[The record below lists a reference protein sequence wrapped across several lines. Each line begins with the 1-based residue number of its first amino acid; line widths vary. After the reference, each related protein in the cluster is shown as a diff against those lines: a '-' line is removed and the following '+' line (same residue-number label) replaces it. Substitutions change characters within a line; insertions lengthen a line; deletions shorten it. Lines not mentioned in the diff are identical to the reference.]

1 MKKLFVIKNI
11 DRIKEENSPKMLNN
25 TDKSDK
31 ENLSLELYLRPSQSE
46 STNLS
51 QSPKIENQDNSRK
64 YSLFALST
72 DNSTSSNSSNNSDLD
87 CRANEQNSF
96 LGKKV
101 KFHFNVIKNSPQK
114 IKQNN
119 LTTTKVEKKLNQE
132 KNGKNDSLNIEES
145 KRRNKK

>member
-1 MKKLFVIKNI
+1 
-11 DRIKEENSPKMLNN
+11 MLNN
-25 TDKSDK
+25 IDKSDK

-72 DNSTSSNSSNNSDLD
+72 DNSTSSNASNNSDLD

-132 KNGKNDSLNIEES
+132 KNGKND
-145 KRRNKK
+145 